1 MLFFIFI
8 SYTFIGDF
16 MFNRINNFIKD
27 NELEINIYNDYIH
40 IKNYLRLISLENNYI
55 SLTTNNKKLLIKG
68 TNLSL
73 KKILDQELL
82 ITGEFNSIEVIN
94 E

>member
-1 MLFFIFI
+1 
-8 SYTFIGDF
+8 
-16 MFNRINNFIKD
+16 MFNRISNFIRV
-27 NELEINIYNDYIH
+27 NELEINIYNNQIH

-55 SLTTNNKKLLIKG
+55 SLTAHNKKILIKG

-82 ITGEFNSIEVIN
+82 ITGNFNSIEVIN

>member
-1 MLFFIFI
+1 
-8 SYTFIGDF
+8 

-55 SLTTNNKKLLIKG
+55 SLTSPHKKLLIKG

>member
-1 MLFFIFI
+1 
-8 SYTFIGDF
+8 
-16 MFNRINNFIKD
+16 MFNRINKFLKD
-27 NELEINIYNDYIH
+27 NELEINIYTNKIH

-55 SLTTNNKKLLIKG
+55 SISIPNKKLLIKG

-73 KKILDQELL
+73 IKILDLELL

-94 E
+94 EQ

>member
-1 MLFFIFI
+1 
-8 SYTFIGDF
+8 
-16 MFNRINNFIKD
+16 MFNRISNFIRD
-27 NELEINIYNDYIH
+27 NELEINIYNNQIH

-55 SLTTNNKKLLIKG
+55 SLTAHNKKLLIKG

-82 ITGEFNSIEVIN
+82 ITGNFNSIEVIN
-94 E
+94 K

>member
-1 MLFFIFI
+1 
-8 SYTFIGDF
+8 

-27 NELEINIYNDYIH
+27 NELEINIYNKYIH
-40 IKNYLRLISLENNYI
+40 IKNYLRLIYLEDNYI
-55 SLTTNNKKLLIKG
+55 SLTAHNKKLLIKG